1 MGPDVGGPGSERPL
15 RVVVVDDEALV
26 RSGLTMILQAG
37 GDVRVVGACS
47 GEDAVALVARER
59 PDVVLLDVRMPLVDG
74 VTVLEEVLRA
84 PSPPAVAMLTTFE
97 GDQQVARALRAGASG
112 FLLKD
117 TDPLGLVQAVRSLA
131 AGGVVLSPRAARTL
145 LAEHAEAAGVGP
157 PTSRALASL
166 TAREHDVLALLAQG
180 MSNAAIG
187 AELDLGV
194 GTVKDHVS
202 SILGKLAVRSRV
214 QAALLARRVP
224 PAG

>member
-1 MGPDVGGPGSERPL
+1 VV

-26 RSGLTMILQAG
+26 RSGLTMILQAE

-59 PDVVLLDVRMPLVDG
+59 PDVVLLDLRMPVVDG
-74 VTVLEEVLRA
+74 LTVLEEVLRA
-84 PSPPAVAMLTTFE
+84 PSPPVVAMLTTFD
-97 GDQQVARALRAGASG
+97 GDQQVARAMRAGAAG

-117 TDPLGLVQAVRSLA
+117 TDPLGLLQAVRTLA
-131 AGGVVLSPRAARTL
+131 SGGVVLSPRAARTL
-145 LAEHAEAAGVGP
+145 LTEHAEVTGVTP
-157 PTSRALASL
+157 ETLRRLATL
-166 TAREHDVLALLAQG
+166 TARERDVLGLLARG
-180 MSNAAIG
+180 LSNAEVG

-202 SILGKLAVRSRV
+202 SILGKLGVRSRM
-214 QAALLARRVP
+214 QAALVARQAP